1 MPRIFSEEDR
11 EIIKCRML
19 DAGIRLLEHK
29 RYKNISVEEV
39 ALEVGVA
46 KGTFYN
52 FFLSK
57 EQFFYEL
64 MQLIKERNRE
74 CLCALPDKAGV
85 HAVAEC
91 LFQRYMSTKT
101 VYDYFTPEEIKQ
113 IIRRLPEG
121 DTENDSAEFAEELC
135 GRIKGAKADPAT
147 VVAMCNML
155 GIAAANRS
163 LMEPEGYEKAL
174 RVFTQ
179 ALAGY
184 IVGGE

>member
-11 EIIKCRML
+11 EIIKVRML
-19 DAGIRLLEHK
+19 EAGIRLLDHK
-29 RYKNISVEEV
+29 RYKNISVEEI

-52 FFLSK
+52 FYPSK

-64 MQLIKERNRE
+64 MQRIKEKNRE
-74 CLCALPDKAGV
+74 SLRALPDKAGV
-85 HAVAEC
+85 DAVAEC
-91 LFQRYMSTKT
+91 LFERYMSTKT
-101 VYDYFTPEEIKQ
+101 VYDYFTPEEIRQ

-121 DTENDSAEFAEELC
+121 DAENDSAEFAKELC
-135 GRIKGAKADPAT
+135 DRIKGAKADPET

-163 LMEPEGYEKAL
+163 MMEPKAYGKAL
-174 RVFTQ
+174 RIFTRT
-179 ALAGY
+179 LAGH
-184 IVGGE
+184 IAGGK